1 MIGAFAK
8 AVAQLDD
15 PRILRLLMISVL
27 IALGIFIALWVGVG
41 VLLTETRLFDIGWLD
56 AAIDVLGG
64 LATIVITW
72 LLFPAVV
79 SATVGIF
86 LDRVAGAVEARHYP
100 ALPAP
105 REQDFEE
112 IVVTTAMF
120 LAVMLAVNLAVLVFL
135 LVPPLFP
142 FVFVAANGY
151 LIGREYFEL
160 VALRR
165 DVPEAARALRLRHRG
180 RLFIVGVV
188 IALLLTVPFVNL
200 LAPVI
205 GTAAMVHIFERIRLD
220 SAEGPD
226 DGAKG
231 PDGRGPRR
239 VAAR

>member
-8 AVAQLDD
+8 AIAQLDD

-27 IALGIFIALWVGVG
+27 IALGIFIALWVSVG
-41 VLLTETRLFDIGWLD
+41 VLLTQTQVFEIGWLD
-56 AAIDVLGG
+56 AAVDVLGG

-105 REQDFEE
+105 REQGFEE

-120 LAVMLAVNLAVLVFL
+120 LVVMLGVNLAVLVFL

-165 DVPEAARALRLRHRG
+165 DVPEVARALRLRHRG
-180 RLFIVGVV
+180 RVFVVGVA

-205 GTAAMVHIFERIRLD
+205 GTAAMVHIVERIRRD
-220 SAEGPD
+220 A
-226 DGAKG
+226 DGA
-231 PDGRGPRR
+231 DRGGGGANQ
-239 VAAR
+239 VAMG